1 MTPRSMRS
9 GSTVGAARSRTTRLS
24 RWRTSFKLPY
34 AEMDRYCSTC
44 GKESMK
50 REVRDLTVIKF
61 HSENRPLGMLR
72 TYCPDHL
79 DNFLSTSTVRTPTAR
94 LRSRRPAAAAVR
106 EVEAPPCGLEFLH
119 SRGLCGCGEEE

>member
-1 MTPRSMRS
+1 MEDF
-9 GSTVGAARSRTTRLS
+9 L
-24 RWRTSFKLPY
+24 KLPY